1 MHRFVAVLWCSVCVF
16 GGAARG
22 QTASIGAIHAQAGAV
37 LTFHLQTRLN
47 PADRNEMDVLPRGT
61 VLRVKLLNGVDSSV
75 DHDGSE
81 FHGAVVDS
89 VLAGDKV
96 IVHAE
101 SEVRGILV
109 LLRSRNHPEGFR
121 YELMVTSLTDH
132 EKTYDLT
139 ASLNPSFSDA
149 GGPTAANSKA
159 EAPREPR
166 PAEAGG
172 SNLPAPLHD

>member
-1 MHRFVAVLWCSVCVF
+1 MHRFAAVLLCSVCVF

-22 QTASIGAIHAQAGAV
+22 QTANIGAIHARPGAV

-47 PADRNEMDVLPRGT
+47 PADRNEMDVLPHGT

-109 LLRSRNHPEGFR
+109 LLRSKNHPEGFR
-121 YELMVTSLTDH
+121 YELLVTSLTDH

-139 ASLNPSFSDA
+139 ASLNPSFFDA
-149 GGPTAANSKA
+149 GAPAAANSKA
-159 EAPREPR
+159 EVPREPR
-166 PAEAGG
+166 PAGAGG
-172 SNLPAPLHD
+172 ATLQAPLHN